1 MDTNLIISSIIVF
14 FIIIILL
21 VMILLIAKRYLS
33 PSDSVKITINGKET
47 VEVEQGSHLLST
59 LSEQGVYLH

>member
-33 PSDSVKITINGKET
+33 PSGSVKITINGKET
-47 VEVEQGSHLLST
+47 LEV
-59 LSEQGVYLH
+59 